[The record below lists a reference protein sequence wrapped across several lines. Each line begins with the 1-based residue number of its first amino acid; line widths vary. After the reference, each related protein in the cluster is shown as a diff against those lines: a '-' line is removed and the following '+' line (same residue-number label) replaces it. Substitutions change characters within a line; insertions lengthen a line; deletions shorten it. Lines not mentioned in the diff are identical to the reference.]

1 MSRWRLRP
9 GFCSVCS
16 SAGSGAGR
24 APEDLCVV
32 VSGARGGE
40 AFDLVVERQEALT
53 GQVEA
58 VVGSQLV
65 VGDVDED
72 PLLEIEQLQH
82 GQRVSLAVDRAQ
94 VVAGKRELGARGEN

>member
-1 MSRWRLRP
+1 MSLGAAIAVGAVLGLAIGIVVAVTTDIRWRLRP

-24 APEDLCVV
+24 AREDPCGVVV

-40 AFDLVVERQEALT
+40 AFDLVVEGQEALA

-58 VVGSQLV
+58 VVGLQLA
-65 VGDVDED
+65 VGDIDED
-72 PLLEIEQLQH
+72 PLLEIEQL
-82 GQRVSLAVDRAQ
+82 
-94 VVAGKRELGARGEN
+94 